1 MPTSEHPCQRCGT
14 MQPEPVL
21 ACPNCDPTL
30 CACGQ
35 RKYSANADR
44 CSDCAAKKAAELL
57 GGEFADYIEADK
69 TYEPD
74 PDWPA
79 RNSAAAKA
87 ARAALDKSPAA
98 KV

>member
-21 ACPNCDPTL
+21 SCPNCDPAL

-35 RKYSANADR
+35 RKYSANASR

-57 GGEFADYIEADK
+57 GGDPADFQH
-69 TYEPD
+69 PLD
-74 PDWPA
+74 PEWPA
-79 RNSAAAKA
+79 KAAAAKA
-87 ARAALDKSPAA
+87 AWEALDRLSQTG
-98 KV
+98 